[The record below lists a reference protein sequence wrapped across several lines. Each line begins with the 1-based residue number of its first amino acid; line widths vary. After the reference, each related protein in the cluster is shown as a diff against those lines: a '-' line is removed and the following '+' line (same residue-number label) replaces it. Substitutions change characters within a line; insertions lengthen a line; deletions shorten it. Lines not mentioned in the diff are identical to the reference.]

1 MKKFKSLFF
10 IVTFVLSIVVLASCA
25 IIDDTHIHCFVNNVC
40 ECGEIEE
47 SHEHHGYVNVTFKDE
62 NGKVLEEKE
71 VILGTLIPEVDD
83 LSKEGYQ
90 FAGWYHGEVKW
101 NFAKDSVKG
110 DMVLEARFVDN
121 AKYEIIYQLAGGV
134 FEEEVEA
141 FYISGIGLEKLPT
154 PVRENHVFL
163 GWYLN
168 GELVDGIS
176 NSRIGSITLV
186 AKWQVLNGS
195 ISFDLNEGSFYE
207 GVKVPDSYNE
217 GEGLASLP
225 KAYRNHYIFNGW
237 ILNGQIVDSISKEQ
251 RGAVLLEASWT
262 PVVYEIS
269 YDLDGGEFSASEKAE
284 YTIEDEFNL
293 VDATKVGYTFLG
305 WYLGNELVES
315 VKVGTTGEL
324 NFKAKW
330 QINKYTITFDSNGGS
345 KVDALTQ
352 DYNSIVVAPTA
363 PTREGYTFAGWDKDV
378 PANMLAENITLTAK
392 WNINKYTV
400 TFKLENGEKDVV
412 LTQDY
417 QTTITAPVPERTGYT
432 FAGWDKDVLDKV
444 PAEDLVYTAKWN
456 INKYTVT
463 FKLEN
468 GEKDVVLTQDYQT
481 TITSPVPERTGYT
494 FAGWDKEVLDKVPA
508 EDLVYTAKW
517 NINKYT
523 VTFKLGNDEKD
534 VVLTQDYQ
542 TAITSPVPERT
553 GYTFAGWDKE
563 VLDKVPAEDLAYTA
577 KWNINKYTVTFKL
590 ENGEKDVV
598 LTQDYQTTIT
608 APVPERTGY
617 TFAGW
622 DKEVLDKVP
631 AEDLV
636 YTAKWTINQYYLI
649 INIDG
654 KIEKVEYDYNEA
666 ILKPADP
673 EKDGYTFAGWDI
685 EVPANMPAEDVEI
698 KATWKA
704 VEYKISYDLVGGAI
718 YEGTIYP
725 SKAEKEFEIGDYYTD
740 GGNLKA
746 DIVVSDISIL
756 SKNSLKYQF
765 KILLNY
771 KEELDAYEVIA
782 VGENNI
788 TAKDLAN
795 GQTWTHAL
803 TSSNVRINGQVT
815 VGQIIQMPELSTDMD
830 PFTAKVYNEADLFIS
845 SNKQTYTIEELVKLP
860 IATKVGYEFAGWY
873 IGEDKVEEIAKGS
886 TGDVSLVAKW
896 NIVEYTISYDL
907 VGGAHVG
914 DPSDSYTVLEE
925 VALGVATKVGY
936 NFLGW
941 YIGENKVEE
950 IAKGSTGNI
959 SLVAKWEAIQY
970 QINYDA
976 QGGDLGII
984 VYTYELIGTDFLAD
998 FNKLA
1003 DQSLTPTTFAKESSA
1018 SVKVVFANAEFLAK
1032 WSWMF
1037 AFMLE
1042 DLKAVNPDATSAYL
1056 TDAYPVLEKMIAGDT
1071 TAILDNANA
1080 RTMIRNNIGGMLLGA
1095 KGCPSNATYQKYAAD
1110 FSETARQEA
1119 LVKAANDANEIKY
1132 TIEDE
1137 VELIVPTRKGYE
1149 FLGWYIGEEKV
1160 EKVEVGTTGN
1170 LTLTAKW
1177 DAIEYQITYD
1187 LGNGTHD
1194 ASPVVSYTVEDNI
1207 TLGTASKRG
1216 YRFLGWLL
1224 NEELVTEIAKETTGN
1239 IELVASWEYQGV
1251 KSPIT
1256 YTLNGGSWAQ
1266 DYVAPETYDEGIG
1279 LDLSSI
1285 VPVYRGYRFAG
1296 WKLNEEI
1303 VTEISAE
1310 QIEAVTLVA
1319 TWELETYQITY
1330 VLDGG
1335 NEDHGNPTSYNVTSD
1350 TIVLKPLTKADYEF
1364 VGWFDGETQVEQIEK
1379 GSVGNLTLTARWIVS
1394 SFAVEYNLNGGSWAP
1409 NVYDSFEDLGE
1420 EFLADFNTYGEASLT
1435 AETFFGSSTPGI
1447 KKAFANDEMLDK
1459 WEWLLISMK
1468 AHLTAINEGKLENEY
1483 LVDTFLVLDQLI
1495 ANNSSGIAGS
1505 DKPGPNARTMIRA
1518 YMSGVMNLTKGSTGN
1533 PTFSA
1538 YCPDFSVDEVQNY
1551 LIDTPIYE
1559 YKSGEEYDLCT
1570 AEKVGYTFVG
1580 WVTEDDEVITS
1591 ITSEQNGNL
1600 SLTAKWEANTY
1611 NITYDLNGGSF
1622 GIAYASRED
1631 MVDDFLN
1638 DAMNYASVTE
1648 KPNGMLK
1655 DTGTTTI
1662 GFANKFEKNGFNIYN
1677 IFSDATYA
1685 TKWSWL
1691 RDYIIEATDD
1701 ATSKEQLQSGVENYW
1716 RYSLGAFLFKEQRT
1730 SWPKSENFA
1739 LDTKANGFWGTYVTK
1754 LQETYT
1760 TGSSIELPTPSK
1772 DGVAFAGWYLEGK
1785 KIDSPVQLTYG
1796 DIELVAHWAE
1806 KYDISFN
1813 SNDIKYYATR
1823 NDLVNDFVIDAK
1835 AWSGKTGSPTTMT
1848 SFATV
1853 FSAIYGIFSD
1863 ATYGPKWS
1871 WLKEYI
1877 LETTKDTTELNGI
1890 NTKAQLTSGN
1900 ETFWRYSLGAFLYQ
1914 EQRTTWPLSEDFTVD
1929 ANANGFWGTYV
1940 TNINSYASG
1949 SELALPT
1956 PVKEGYIFKCWV
1968 DENLNEYT
1976 SISESTSGDLVLSA
1990 SWLPVVATVGGKG
2003 YTSFKDAY
2011 TGASNGDTILL
2022 IEGEYN
2028 LDFAI
2033 TKSVTIKGSSQAN
2046 TILTVTKNINPNV
2059 NASNIKFMN
2068 LTLKGSGANVAG
2080 VYFQDGANLE
2090 TLTFE
2095 NCNIYN
2101 MNTFIKTTTSDTS
2114 HPVVYNIVNCNFD
2127 GNGQFILWIRGNA
2140 KSINI
2145 EGCNIDLTNSGNVGN
2160 PDGSMFR
2167 ILDADCNVTFYNNYV
2182 LGTLPETSGGIFES
2196 GCAQIDV
2203 QYNTFKDVTDRIV
2216 LVRAGTSGKTIV
2228 FNNNLYLDAS
2238 DVVLNAVP
2246 SKVTGTGV
2254 TADTNIYKSE
2264 DARKAGYQEFIAQ

>member
-25 IIDDTHIHCFVNNVC
+25 IIDDTHIHCFVDNVC

-71 VILGTLIPEVDD
+71 VILGTLVPEVDD

-101 NFAKDSVKG
+101 NFAKDPVKG
-110 DMVLEARFVDN
+110 EMVLEARFVDN
-121 AKYEIIYQLAGGV
+121 AKYEIIYQLAGGA

-168 GELVDGIS
+168 GELVEGIS

-237 ILNGQIVDSISKEQ
+237 MLNGQIVDSISKEQ
-251 RGAVLLEASWT
+251 HGAVLLKASWT

-269 YDLDGGEFSASEKAE
+269 YDLDGGKFSASEKAE

-305 WYLGNELVES
+305 WYLGNELVEL

-330 QINKYTITFDSNGGS
+330 QINKYTISFDSNGGS

-352 DYNSIVVAPTA
+352 DYNSSVVAPTA
-363 PTREGYTFAGWDKDV
+363 PTREGYSFAGWDQDV
-378 PANMLAENITLTAK
+378 PANMPAENITLTAK

-400 TFKLENGEKDVV
+400 TFKLGNGEEDVVLTQDYQTAITSPVPERTGYTFAGWDQDVPANMPAENITLTAKWNINKYTVTFKLGNGEKDVV

-417 QTTITAPVPERTGYT
+417 QTTI
-432 FAGWDKDVLDKV
+432 
-444 PAEDLVYTAKWN
+444 
-456 INKYTVT
+456 I
-463 FKLEN
+463 
-468 GEKDVVLTQDYQT
+468 
-481 TITSPVPERTGYT
+481 SPVPERTGYT

-523 VTFKLGNDEKD
+523 VTFKLENGEKD

-542 TAITSPVPERT
+542 TAITAPVPERV
-553 GYTFAGWDKE
+553 GYTFAGWDKD
-563 VLDKVPAEDLAYTA
+563 VLDKVPAEDLVYTA

-590 ENGEKDVV
+590 ENGEEDVV

-622 DKEVLDKVP
+622 DKDVAEKVP

-636 YTAKWTINQYYLI
+636 YTATWTINSYKLI
-649 INIDG
+649 VNIDDVV
-654 KIEKVEYDYNEA
+654 EETEYDYNEV
-666 ILKPADP
+666 IVKPLDP
-673 EKDGYTFAGWDI
+673 EKEGYTFAGWDKEI
-685 EVPANMPAEDVEI
+685 PTNMPAENLEI
-698 KATWKA
+698 SATWKTIK
-704 VEYKISYDLVGGAI
+704 YKISYDLVGGAI
-718 YEGTIYP
+718 YEGTLYP
-725 SKAEKEFEIGDYYTD
+725 AEAEKEFEIGYYYTS
-740 GGNLKA
+740 GGTLTA

-756 SKNSLKYQF
+756 PKNKLTYQY

-771 KEELDAYEVIA
+771 REDIDAYEIIA
-782 VGENNI
+782 VGTNNI

-803 TSSNVRINGQVT
+803 TSTKVQIHTQVS

-830 PFTAKVYNEADLFIS
+830 PFTAKVYNAADLFVSKNIQS
-845 SNKQTYTIEELVKLP
+845 YTIEEYVKLP
-860 IATKVGYEFAGWY
+860 VATKAGYEFLGWY

-907 VGGAHVG
+907 AGGAHVG
-914 DPSDSYTVLEE
+914 APSDSYTVLEE

-970 QINYDA
+970 QIYYDA

-998 FNKLA
+998 YNKLA
-1003 DQSLTPTTFAKESSA
+1003 GQSLTPTTFAKDSA
-1018 SVKVVFANAEFLAK
+1018 TPVKVVFANAEFLAK

-1042 DLKAVNPDATSAYL
+1042 DLKAANPDATSAYL
-1056 TDAYPVLEKMIAGDT
+1056 TDAYPVLEKMAAGDT
-1071 TAILDNANA
+1071 TAIADSANA

-1095 KGCPSNATYQKYAAD
+1095 KGCPSNVAYQKYATD
-1110 FSETARQEA
+1110 FSEAARQEA
-1119 LVKAANDANEIKY
+1119 LVKAANDANEFKY

-1194 ASPVVSYTVEDNI
+1194 ASPVVSYTIEDNI

-1224 NEELVTEIAKETTGN
+1224 NEELVTEIEKGTTGN

-1285 VPVYRGYRFAG
+1285 VPVYKGYRFAG

-1335 NEDHGNPTSYNVTSD
+1335 NEDHGNPTSYNVTSE
-1350 TIVLKPLTKADYEF
+1350 TIVLNPLTKDDYDF

-1394 SFAVEYNLNGGSWAP
+1394 SFTVEYNLNGGSWAP

-1435 AETFFGSSTPGI
+1435 VETFFGSSTAGI

-1468 AHLTAINEGKLENEY
+1468 AHLTSINEGKLENEY

-1495 ANNSSGIAGS
+1495 ANDSSGIAGS
-1505 DKPGPNARTMIRA
+1505 AKPGPNARTMIRA
-1518 YMSGVMNLTKGSTGN
+1518 YMSGVMNLTKGTSEN
-1533 PTFSA
+1533 SIFSA

-1551 LIDTPIYE
+1551 LIDTPVYE

-1570 AEKVGYTFVG
+1570 VEKVGYTFVG

-1611 NITYDLNGGSF
+1611 NITYELNGGSF
-1622 GIAYASRED
+1622 GIAYASKED
-1631 MVDDFLN
+1631 LVNDFLA
-1638 DAMNYASVTE
+1638 DFKAYSGKELTKETFFDGSYGVRD
-1648 KPNGMLK
+1648 KVVPFF
-1655 DTGTTTI
+1655 D
-1662 GFANKFEKNGFNIYN
+1662 
-1677 IFSDATYA
+1677 DATYGP
-1685 TKWSWL
+1685 KWMWL
-1691 RDYIIEATDD
+1691 KKYIVEVAQKTSYDYSSYLESDD
-1701 ATSKEQLQSGVENYW
+1701 VAFWRSNIGSFVSDTHKSNYPI
-1716 RYSLGAFLFKEQRT
+1716 SIDFTVDA
-1730 SWPKSENFA
+1730 N
-1739 LDTKANGFWGTYVTK
+1739 ANGFWGTYVTK
-1754 LQETYT
+1754 LQKTYT

-1813 SNDIKYYATR
+1813 SSDIKYYTNKDA
-1823 NDLVNDFVIDAK
+1823 LVNDFLADFK
-1835 AWSGKTGSPTTMT
+1835 AYSGKELTKETFFDGS
-1848 SFATV
+1848 
-1853 FSAIYGIFSD
+1853 YGVRDKVVPFFDD
-1863 ATYGPKWS
+1863 ATYGPKWM
-1871 WLKEYI
+1871 WLKKYI
-1877 LETTKDTTELNGI
+1877 VEVAQKTSYDYSSYLESDDV
-1890 NTKAQLTSGN
+1890 A
-1900 ETFWRYSLGAFLYQ
+1900 FWRSNIGSFVSDTHKSNYPISI
-1914 EQRTTWPLSEDFTVD
+1914 DFTVD

-1968 DENLNEYT
+1968 DESLNEYT
-1976 SISESTSGDLVLSA
+1976 SISESTSGNLVLSA
-1990 SWLPVVATVGGKG
+1990 SWLPVVATVGGKD
-2003 YTSFKDAY
+2003 YASFKDAY
-2011 TGASNGDTILL
+2011 TGANNGDTILL
-2022 IEGEYN
+2022 IDGEYN

-2046 TILTVTKNINPNV
+2046 TILNVTKDINPNV

-2068 LTLKGSGANVAG
+2068 LTLKGSGANDSG

-2101 MNTFIKTTTSDTS
+2101 MNTFIKTRTSDTA

-2145 EGCNIDLTNSGNVGN
+2145 EGCNIDLTNSGNVN
-2160 PDGSMFR
+2160 NANGSMFR

-2182 LGTLPETSGGIFES
+2182 LGTLPSTSGGIFES

-2216 LVRAGTSGKTIV
+2216 LVRAGTSGNTIV

-2254 TADTNIYKSE
+2254 TADANIYNSE
-2264 DARKAGYQEFIAQ
+2264 DAREAGYQEFIAQ

>member
-25 IIDDTHIHCFVNNVC
+25 VIDDTHIHCFVNNVC

-71 VILGTLIPEVDD
+71 VVLGTLIPEVDD

-101 NFAKDSVKG
+101 NFAKDPVKG
-110 DMVLEARFVDN
+110 EMVLEARFVDN
-121 AKYEIIYQLAGGV
+121 AKYEIIYQLAGGA

-168 GELVDGIS
+168 GELVEGIS
-176 NSRIGSITLV
+176 NSKIGSITLV

-237 ILNGQIVDSISKEQ
+237 MLDGQIVDSISKEQ
-251 RGAVLLEASWT
+251 RGDVLLKASWT

-269 YDLDGGEFSASEKAE
+269 YDLDGGKFSASEKVE

-330 QINKYTITFDSNGGS
+330 QINKYTISFDSNGGS

-352 DYNSIVVAPTA
+352 DYNSSVVEPTA
-363 PTREGYTFAGWDKDV
+363 PTREGYTFAGWDQDV
-378 PANMLAENITLTAK
+378 PANMPAENITLNAK

-400 TFKLENGEKDVV
+400 TFKLGNGEKDVV

-417 QTTITAPVPERTGYT
+417 QTAITSPVPEKTGYT

-481 TITSPVPERTGYT
+481 TITAPVPEKTGYT
-494 FAGWDKEVLDKVPA
+494 FAGWDKD
-508 EDLVYTAKW
+508 
-517 NINKYT
+517 
-523 VTFKLGNDEKD
+523 
-534 VVLTQDYQ
+534 
-542 TAITSPVPERT
+542 
-553 GYTFAGWDKE
+553 
-563 VLDKVPAEDLAYTA
+563 
-577 KWNINKYTVTFKL
+577 
-590 ENGEKDVV
+590 
-598 LTQDYQTTIT
+598 
-608 APVPERTGY
+608 
-617 TFAGW
+617 
-622 DKEVLDKVP
+622 VLDKVP

-636 YTAKWTINQYYLI
+636 YTAKWTINQYNLI
-649 INIDG
+649 INVDG
-654 KIEKVEYDYNEA
+654 EIEKVEYDYNEA

-673 EKDGYTFAGWDI
+673 EKVGYAFAGWDK

-725 SKAEKEFEIGDYYTD
+725 SKAEREFEIGDYYTD
-740 GGNLKA
+740 GLDLAA

-803 TSSNVRINGQVT
+803 TSSNVRINSQIT

-830 PFTAKVYNEADLFIS
+830 PFTAKVYNEADIFIS
-845 SNKQTYTIEELVKLP
+845 NNKQTYTIEELVKLP
-860 IATKVGYEFAGWY
+860 IATKVGHEFAGWY

-886 TGDVSLVAKW
+886 IGDVSLVAKW

-907 VGGAHVG
+907 AGGSHVG
-914 DPSDSYTVLEE
+914 APIDSYTVLEE

-941 YIGENKVEE
+941 YIDENKVEE

-976 QGGDLGII
+976 QGGDLDIK
-984 VYTYELIGTDFLAD
+984 VYTYELIGTDFLAYY
-998 FNKLA
+998 NKLA
-1003 DQSLTPTTFAKESSA
+1003 DQSLTPTTFAKDSSA
-1018 SVKVVFANAEFLAK
+1018 SVKVVFANAGFLAK

-1042 DLKAVNPDATSAYL
+1042 DLKAANPDATSAYL

-1071 TAILDNANA
+1071 AAILDNANA
-1080 RTMIRNNIGGMLLGA
+1080 RTMIRNYIGGMLLGA
-1095 KGCPSNATYQKYAAD
+1095 KGCPSNTTFQKYATD
-1110 FSETARQEA
+1110 FSEAARQEA
-1119 LVKAANDANEIKY
+1119 LVKAANDANEFKF
-1132 TIEDE
+1132 TIEDG
-1137 VELIVPTRKGYE
+1137 VQLIVPTRKGYE

-1160 EKVEVGTTGN
+1160 EKVEKGTTGN

-1177 DAIEYQITYD
+1177 NAIEYQITYD

-1194 ASPVVSYTVEDNI
+1194 ASPVLSYTIEDNI

-1216 YRFLGWLL
+1216 YRFLGWLS
-1224 NEELVTEIAKETTGN
+1224 NEEIVTEIVKGTTGN

-1285 VPVYRGYRFAG
+1285 IPAYKGYRFAG

-1364 VGWFDGETQVEQIEK
+1364 VGWFDGETQVEQIDK
-1379 GSVGNLTLTARWIVS
+1379 GSVGNLTLTAKWILS
-1394 SFAVEYNLNGGSWAP
+1394 SFTVEYNLNGGSWAP

-1435 AETFFGSSTPGI
+1435 TETFFGSSTAGI

-1495 ANNSSGIAGS
+1495 ANDSSGIAGAA
-1505 DKPGPNARTMIRA
+1505 KPGPNARTMIRA
-1518 YMSGVMNLTKGSTGN
+1518 YMSGVMNLTKGTTEN
-1533 PTFSA
+1533 PTFTA

-1559 YKSGEEYDLCT
+1559 YKFGEEYDLCT
-1570 AEKVGYTFVG
+1570 ALKVGYTFVG

-1611 NITYDLNGGSF
+1611 EITYDTNGGSF
-1622 GIAYASRED
+1622 GISYASKEEL
-1631 MVDDFLN
+1631 VNDFLADFN
-1638 DAMNYASVTE
+1638 AYSTVAVTKDNFFDITYGDSASKVISFF
-1648 KPNGMLK
+1648 
-1655 DTGTTTI
+1655 D
-1662 GFANKFEKNGFNIYN
+1662 
-1677 IFSDATYA
+1677 DATYGP
-1685 TKWSWL
+1685 KWLWVKN
-1691 RDYIIEATDD
+1691 YILDV
-1701 ATSKEQLQSGVENYW
+1701 ATSTNFGSLSHLQDNNSTHW
-1716 RYSLGAFLFKEQRT
+1716 RRNIGSFISDSYNT
-1730 SWPKSENFA
+1730 SWPAGIDFTVDAN
-1739 LDTKANGFWGTYVTK
+1739 ANGFWGTYVTK

-1772 DGVAFAGWYLEGK
+1772 DGVAFAGWYLEGI

-1813 SNDIKYYATR
+1813 PSDIKYYA
-1823 NDLVNDFVIDAK
+1823 NKDALVNDFLADFNAY
-1835 AWSGKTGSPTTMT
+1835 SGKELTKGTFFDSSYGVRDKVV
-1848 SFATV
+1848 SF
-1853 FSAIYGIFSD
+1853 FDD
-1863 ATYGPKWS
+1863 ATYGPKWA
-1871 WLKEYI
+1871 WLKNYI
-1877 LETTKDTTELNGI
+1877 LEVASNVSYAGLADLQDSNATYHTTY
-1890 NTKAQLTSGN
+1890 
-1900 ETFWRYSLGAFLYQ
+1900 WRRNISAFMCDILDSN
-1914 EQRTTWPLSEDFTVD
+1914 WPASIDFSAD
-1929 ANANGFWGTYV
+1929 ANANGFWDKYV

-1956 PVKEGYIFKCWV
+1956 PVKEGYLFKCWV

-1976 SISESTSGDLVLSA
+1976 SITESTSGNLVLSA
-1990 SWLPVVATVGGKG
+1990 SWLPVVATVGGKD
-2003 YTSFKDAY
+2003 YASFKDAY
-2011 TGASNGDTILL
+2011 TGANNGDTILL
-2022 IEGEYN
+2022 IDGEYN

-2046 TILTVTKNINPNV
+2046 TILTVTKDIDSNV

-2068 LTLKGSGANVAG
+2068 LTLKGSGANDSG

-2101 MNTFIKTTTSDTS
+2101 MNTFIKTRTSDTS
-2114 HPVVYNIVNCNFD
+2114 HPIVYNIVNCNFD

-2145 EGCNIDLTNSGNVGN
+2145 EGCNIDLTNSGNINNVN
-2160 PDGSMFR
+2160 GSMFR

-2182 LGTLPETSGGIFES
+2182 LGTLPATSGGIFEA
-2196 GCAQIDV
+2196 GCTQIDV

-2216 LVRAGTSGKTIV
+2216 LVRAGTSGNTIV
-2228 FNNNLYLDAS
+2228 FNNNLYLDAN

-2254 TADTNIYKSE
+2254 TADTNIYNSE
-2264 DARKAGYQEFIAQ
+2264 DAREAGYQEFIAQ